1 MRSGTIGASH
11 CQLPETGGLTSE
23 AASRLGE
30 LRVLLHVHTR
40 ADLLRGIVA
49 ITLNNRALVTV
60 YGGSGFLGRHLVRA
74 IARTG
79 ARIRVAVRRP
89 ELAGH
94 LQPLG
99 GVGQIVPVQANVR
112 FPDSVVTAAE
122 DADAV
127 VNLVGILYAAGRQT
141 FKSVQD
147 EGARNVAEA
156 AMAAGVKTFVHVSA
170 IGADAHSPSIYAR
183 TKAEGEAAVRKV
195 FPDAAV
201 IRPSVVFGPEDEFF
215 NRFAALAQLSP
226 MLPLIGG
233 GHTKFQP
240 VFVGDVAQAIVASL
254 EGRASAGAPFE
265 LGGPE
270 ILSMR
275 EVMERVLAYTMR
287 SRALVPLP
295 FWLAK
300 LQAAFLQWLPAP
312 PLTVDQVRLLER
324 DNVVSDAAIK
334 DGRTLQG
341 IGIEPLAIA
350 SVVPDYLEQ
359 FRPRGQFSV
368 YKT

>member
-1 MRSGTIGASH
+1 M
-11 CQLPETGGLTSE
+11 
-23 AASRLGE
+23 
-30 LRVLLHVHTR
+30 
-40 ADLLRGIVA
+40 A
-49 ITLNNRALVTV
+49 ISLNNRALVTV

-79 ARIRVAVRRP
+79 ARMRIAVRRP

-112 FPDSVVTAAE
+112 YPESLIAAAE

-127 VNLVGILYAAGRQT
+127 VNLVGILFSGGKQT

-147 EGARNVAEA
+147 EGAGNVAKA
-156 AMAAGVKTFVHVSA
+156 AKAAGAKAFVHVSA
-170 IGADAHSPSIYAR
+170 IGADADSASIYAR
-183 TKAEGEAAVRKV
+183 TKAEGEAAVKDV
-195 FPDAAV
+195 LPDATI

-215 NRFAALAQLSP
+215 NRFAALARISP
-226 MLPLIGG
+226 VLPLIGG

-240 VFVGDVAQAIVASL
+240 VFVGDVAQAIVAAL
-254 EGRASAGAPFE
+254 EGRAAAAEAPYE

-270 ILSMR
+270 VLTMR
-275 EVMERVLAYTMR
+275 DVMERVLAYTMR
-287 SRALVPLP
+287 SRPLVPLP

-300 LQAAFLQWLPAP
+300 LQGAFLQWLPNP
-312 PLTVDQVRLLER
+312 PLTLDQVRLLER

-334 DGRTLQG
+334 AGRTLDG
-341 IGIEPLAIA
+341 LGIEPVPIA

-368 YKT
+368 YKA